1 MTSKNKL
8 LSKSSIVE
16 QEQEQEQ
23 SNIEIETPL
32 DLLPDVAYPTWMKH
46 EILDPILANS
56 KKEYYDATAKG
67 YVQTDKCV
75 NN

>member
-1 MTSKNKL
+1 MASKNKL
-8 LSKSSIVE
+8 LSKGGAIE
-16 QEQEQEQ
+16 QEQPKA
-23 SNIEIETPL
+23 ETPI

-46 EILDPILANS
+46 ETLGSLLVNS
-56 KKEYYDATAKG
+56 KAEYYDASAKG

>member
-8 LSKSSIVE
+8 LSKGGVVE
-16 QEQEQEQ
+16 QEQPAV
-23 SNIEIETPL
+23 ETPI

-46 EILDPILANS
+46 ETLGSLLVNS
-56 KKEYYDATAKG
+56 KAEYYDASAKG

-75 NN
+75 EN